1 MMIDWH
7 SHILPGVD
15 DGPTD
20 IEQSVAIAEALAAG
34 GFTEVYCTPHLM
46 RGIHEAGND
55 EVRWSMARLQER
67 LNKSGIPITLQSGR
81 EYCLDEYLHAALEDP
96 LPLGDSRQILVELLP
111 HSTADMVR
119 RLVYD
124 VVRAG
129 FTPVIAHPE
138 RCPLLELPG
147 HPGGNGGIRGALGH
161 LLEPAGHPA
170 GNGGILE
177 SFRSLFP
184 GRGNGSAERSHGPN
198 GQGMHAPGGNGHSRR
213 SSDAAANP
221 LLAYLRDLG
230 CSFQGNLGSFSGFY
244 GVQVKTTA
252 ESMRDAGLY
261 DRYGSDLHTV
271 QQAKIVLSNQPKQ
284 TAG

>member
-46 RGIHEAGND
+46 RGCYEADND

-67 LNKSGIPITLQSGR
+67 LNESGIPITLRSGR
-81 EYCLDEYLHAALEDP
+81 EYCLDESLHAALEDP

-184 GRGNGSAERSHGPN
+184 GRDTP
-198 GQGMHAPGGNGHSRR
+198 
-213 SSDAAANP
+213 ANP

>member
-1 MMIDWH
+1 MIDWH

-20 IEQSVAIAEALAAG
+20 IEQSVVLAAALAAG
-34 GFTEVYCTPHLM
+34 GFTEVYCTPHLV

-67 LNKSGIPITLQSGR
+67 LNAGGIPITLRSGR
-81 EYCLDEYLHAALEDP
+81 EYCLDEYLREALEDP

-119 RLVYD
+119 RLLYD

-138 RCPLLELPG
+138 RSPLLAPPA
-147 HPGGNGGIRGALGH
+147 HPN
-161 LLEPAGHPA
+161 
-170 GNGGILE
+170 GNGGILGTL
-177 SFRSLFP
+177 RHMFP
-184 GRGNGSAERSHGPN
+184 GRGNGDTAE
-198 GQGMHAPGGNGHSRR
+198 
-213 SSDAAANP
+213 NP

-244 GVQVKTTA
+244 GGPVKAIA
-252 ESMRDAGLY
+252 ESMRTAGLY

-271 QQAKIVLSNQPKQ
+271 EQANIVLSNPPIQS
-284 TAG
+284 AG